1 LFSRSSLHHDSPCS
15 PSNTLLTQNFSGIGS
30 LLVVRKPTNCPHCR
44 GQVDVTN
51 LRAAQAANDY
61 QAEYEDGFFEES
73 EEDYHEDDEGD
84 DEYGGNDGGDDEYG
98 VMDEND
104 DEVNGDEA
112 MDEDEPQARVLL
124 SPSPR
129 GEDSDDEDLY
139 NQDQNHSDELGRYEE
154 QRQGDVLLSPSPET
168 DGENRFLSDI
178 EEEDENMDAA
188 NESNHLDS
196 EVQAA
201 GNDGWGAS
209 VINSEG
215 QAAGND
221 GWGASVINSEGQA
234 ADNDGWGASI
244 INSEAY
250 GGIPGD
256 NIGWGVS
263 SMNTEGYGAST
274 SDGAGWGT
282 INNEVPGESSE
293 DYAVKAAEAASTVGF
308 RAHSDVDS
316 RN

>member
-1 LFSRSSLHHDSPCS
+1 LISRSSLHHDSPCS
-15 PSNTLLTQNFSGIGS
+15 LSNTLLTQNFSGIGS
-30 LLVVRKPTNCPHCR
+30 LLVARKPTNCPHCR

-104 DEVNGDEA
+104 DELNGDEA

-129 GEDSDDEDLY
+129 GEDSEDEDLY
-139 NQDQNHSDELGRYEE
+139 NQDQDHSDELGRYEE
-154 QRQGDVLLSPSPET
+154 QRQGDILLSPSPET

-188 NESNHLDS
+188 NESNRLDS
-196 EVQAA
+196 EAQAA
-201 GNDGWGAS
+201 G
-209 VINSEG
+209 
-215 QAAGND
+215 
-221 GWGASVINSEGQA
+221 
-234 ADNDGWGASI
+234 NDGWGASI

-274 SDGAGWGT
+274 ADGAGWGT

-293 DYAVKAAEAASTVGF
+293 DYAVKAAEAASPVDF